1 MDLAL
6 MVVQVAVVTIK
17 QDSLHLQVMAE
28 QEETVQ
34 HLPVTQEFMQAA
46 VAEVLH
52 KAAKVLVVPAD
63 KAAEAEVAEETL
75 ALQEFKPEVQT
86 QAAAQV
92 EVDKQDQVLTVV
104 QVL

>member
-1 MDLAL
+1 M
-6 MVVQVAVVTIK
+6 AVVTIK
-17 QDSLHLQVMAE
+17 QDRLHLQVMAE

-34 HLPVTQEFMQAA
+34 HLSVTQGFMEAA

-75 ALQEFKPEVQT
+75 VLQEFKPDLQT
-86 QAAAQV
+86 QAEAQV
-92 EVDKQDQVLTVV
+92 VADKQDQVLTVV
-104 QVL
+104 QVS